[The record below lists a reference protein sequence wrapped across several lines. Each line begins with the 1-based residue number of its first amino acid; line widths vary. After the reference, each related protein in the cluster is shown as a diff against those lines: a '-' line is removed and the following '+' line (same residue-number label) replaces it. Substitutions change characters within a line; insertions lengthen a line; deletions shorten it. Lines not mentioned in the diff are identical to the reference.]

1 MTTVW
6 QAPVKGEGRPG
17 YKHTKLGWIP
27 EEWEVKALGKC
38 VEAGRRIT
46 YGIVQPGLYDPN
58 GRYLVRGKDYS
69 FGWVAPE
76 DFFRVT
82 PKVEEPYRRSRLKG
96 GDILLTIVGAGVGNV
111 TVVPEWLEGANIT
124 QTTARIAI
132 EREYHEPS
140 YFYHY
145 LSSGLGVRLV
155 HHYEKGGAQP
165 GLNIED
171 INLFAIACP
180 PKEEQ
185 RRIAAVLGAWDRAI
199 ATVQQLLVAQQE
211 RKRGLMQEL
220 LTGRR
225 RFKGFEPK
233 DGTQLVKSRI
243 GMVPSDWKEVPMRKL
258 FTERDECGFHDLPLL
273 SVTSTG
279 VVLQSET
286 ERKDNSKEDK
296 SAYKRI
302 CPGDIGY
309 NTMRMWQGRSAVS
322 RIEGIVS
329 PAYTIIT
336 PTKLM
341 DVEYAGHL
349 FQYQPM
355 VHVFYRYS
363 QGMASDTWNL
373 KYKHFGPIVIPVPT
387 IGEQRAIASL
397 LSAIDKYVIELEAQL
412 NHITTQKR
420 GLMQQLLTGAVRVK
434 PTM

>member
-1 MTTVW
+1 MSTATNPTK
-6 QAPVKGEGRPG
+6 APKAPPAEASARPG

-111 TVVPEWLEGANIT
+111 TVVPDWLEGANIT

-132 EREYHEPS
+132 DPEYHEPS

-199 ATVQQLLVAQQE
+199 ATVQQLLAAQQE
-211 RKRGLMQEL
+211 RKRGLMKEL

-225 RFKGFEPK
+225 RFKGFGGK
-233 DGTQLVKSRI
+233 
-243 GMVPSDWKEVPMRKL
+243 WKEVR
-258 FTERDECGFHDLPLL
+258 L
-273 SVTSTG
+273 SSVVSKAKGSVVTSNEDPTG
-279 VVLQSET
+279 TPVIDAGSYDGGATLYSTDADALRCLETDVLLLW
-286 ERKDNSKEDK
+286 DGSK
-296 SAYKRI
+296 AGRAMTGKR
-302 CPGDIGY
+302 
-309 NTMRMWQGRSAVS
+309 
-322 RIEGIVS
+322 GIVGSTFVLLKPKEVIDPGFS
-329 PAYTIIT
+329 PLA
-336 PTKLM
+336 
-341 DVEYAGHL
+341 
-349 FQYQPM
+349 
-355 VHVFYRYS
+355 
-363 QGMASDTWNL
+363 
-373 KYKHFGPIVIPVPT
+373 
-387 IGEQRAIASL
+387 
-397 LSAIDKYVIELEAQL
+397 
-412 NHITTQKR
+412 
-420 GLMQQLLTGAVRVK
+420 
-434 PTM
+434 

>member
-185 RRIAAVLGAWDRAI
+185 RRIAAVLGAWERAM
-199 ATVQQLLVAQQE
+199 ATVQQLLAAQQE

-225 RFKGFEPK
+225 RFKGFGGK
-233 DGTQLVKSRI
+233 
-243 GMVPSDWKEVPMRKL
+243 WKEVR
-258 FTERDECGFHDLPLL
+258 L
-273 SVTSTG
+273 SSVVSKAKGSVVTSNEDPTG
-279 VVLQSET
+279 TPVIDAGSYEGGATLYSTDTNALRCIDTDVLLLW
-286 ERKDNSKEDK
+286 DGSK
-296 SAYKRI
+296 AGRAMTGKR
-302 CPGDIGY
+302 
-309 NTMRMWQGRSAVS
+309 
-322 RIEGIVS
+322 GIVGS
-329 PAYTIIT
+329 TFVLLKPKEMIDPGFLTARLT
-336 PTKLM
+336 L
-341 DVEYAGHL
+341 DEYKIMAIREGSGI
-349 FQYQPM
+349 P
-355 VHVFYRYS
+355 HVPKDFLH
-363 QGMASDTWNL
+363 W
-373 KYKHFGPIVIPVPT
+373 YKFALPPLD
-387 IGEQRAIASL
+387 EQRAIVGLLNELDKEAASL
-397 LSAIDKYVIELEAQL
+397 KEQL
-412 NHITTQKR
+412 DHLTTQKR

-434 PTM
+434 V